1 MTRVLTVVRRRAGG
15 AAPFGRPVT
24 VWVVGDVESVPR
36 SAPAGNVS
44 IVIGAR
50 PCGGA
55 VSAIRQAPGPW
66 NASCC
71 SSGHVKQEGS
81 VQPKANILIVD
92 ADADSVRNQTGILT
106 RGGHRLVAVDGC
118 AMALERLR
126 AQGFDLAIVAMDLPD
141 ATGIDVLARI
151 KESSPE
157 IPVVLTAARPEV
169 ETTILA
175 LRRGAYDFLKQP
187 IAEDE
192 LLALAERAA
201 QLKQMGSERRRALE
215 ELQTEKVKNFE
226 LRRNLQGQYTFSC
239 VNSAANYVY
248 SFGAINSRW
257 RQA

>member
-1 MTRVLTVVRRRAGG
+1 M
-15 AAPFGRPVT
+15 
-24 VWVVGDVESVPR
+24 
-36 SAPAGNVS
+36 
-44 IVIGAR
+44 
-50 PCGGA
+50 
-55 VSAIRQAPGPW
+55 
-66 NASCC
+66 
-71 SSGHVKQEGS
+71 
-81 VQPKANILIVD
+81 QPKANILIVD

-106 RGGHRLVAVDGC
+106 RAGHRLVAVDGC

-157 IPVVLTAARPEV
+157 IPVVLTASKPEV

-175 LRRGAYDFLKQP
+175 LRKGAYDFLKQP

-192 LLALAERAA
+192 ILALAERAA

-226 LRRNLQGQYTFSC
+226 LRRNLQGQYAFSAILGKSPKMKQIHDLLQE
-239 VNSAANYVY
+239 VTGTDSTVLVMGESGTGKGLLARILHYNSLRAERPFVEANCAVY
-248 SFGAINSRW
+248 SEGILHSELFGHEKGAFTGAVKQKKGRFEDRKSVV
-257 RQA
+257 